1 MKKYIFKTVL
11 CSALAMSLTTSC
23 ELDQYPESSIPVEKS
38 WEKVSDA
45 ENFYVGLLSN
55 LRAVSGG
62 ANYYVSECQSD
73 LFNAVRGAASQNQV
87 HEWSF
92 TTSMFDGD
100 AIWTEN
106 YGMMANANNI
116 LDNIDNVAVETEEE
130 QAVVNNI
137 KGTAYFTRAYAYT
150 NMVTRYCQNY
160 DAATAENTLGL
171 PIVLTVDV
179 NAKPGRATLAATYAQ
194 ILADIAEA
202 EKLISDNTDTSSP
215 NLNTVTA
222 LKARVYLN
230 MKKYEEALAVATS
243 LFEAY
248 PLTDADNYPYMW
260 VYDESS
266 ETIYQ
271 PLQTV
276 DERTGSMAT
285 IFIAYNAATSTNNP
299 YFVPTQ
305 GLMDLYERSDIR
317 KDMFFRETTITAAT
331 GDATSNG
338 YMFSKFPG
346 NPNLYKSGENET
358 NTWYN
363 MHKPFRVAEMY
374 LIAAEA
380 YLLKAQKDE
389 ANALKMLNAIR
400 ESRGASALQST
411 GNKLVQDM
419 KDEWAREFVGEGFR
433 LDCLKRWND
442 GVKRMAPQTFT
453 ENILINAPTSSYT
466 GLNITTTDP
475 LYKKMIWEIP
485 SQDMQANSNLVGNW

>member
-1 MKKYIFKTVL
+1 
-11 CSALAMSLTTSC
+11 
-23 ELDQYPESSIPVEKS
+23 
-38 WEKVSDA
+38 
-45 ENFYVGLLSN
+45 
-55 LRAVSGG
+55 
-62 ANYYVSECQSD
+62 
-73 LFNAVRGAASQNQV
+73 
-87 HEWSF
+87 
-92 TTSMFDGD
+92 
-100 AIWTEN
+100 
-106 YGMMANANNI
+106 
-116 LDNIDNVAVETEEE
+116 
-130 QAVVNNI
+130 
-137 KGTAYFTRAYAYT
+137 
-150 NMVTRYCQNY
+150 
-160 DAATAENTLGL
+160 
-171 PIVLTVDV
+171 
-179 NAKPGRATLAATYAQ
+179 
-194 ILADIAEA
+194 
-202 EKLISDNTDTSSP
+202 
-215 NLNTVTA
+215 
-222 LKARVYLN
+222 

-305 GLMDLYERSDIR
+305 GLMDLYERNDIR

-338 YMFSKFPG
+338 YLFSKFPG

-389 ANALKMLNAIR
+389 ANALKMLNAVR

-433 LDCLKRWND
+433 LDCLKRWNE
-442 GVKRMAPQTFT
+442 GVKRMAPQAFT
-453 ENILINAPTSSYT
+453 DNILINAPTSSYT